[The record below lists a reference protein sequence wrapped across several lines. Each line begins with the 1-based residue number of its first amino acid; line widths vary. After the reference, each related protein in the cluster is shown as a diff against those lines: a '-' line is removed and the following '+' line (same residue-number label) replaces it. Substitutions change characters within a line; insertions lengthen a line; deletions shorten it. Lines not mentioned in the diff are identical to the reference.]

1 MLRSLRVGIVGAS
14 GYSGLELTQI
24 LAAHPHAHL
33 QFASSDKF
41 AGQHVSSRVAC
52 RLQDDPIFISNDAVA
67 RAAET
72 CDVVF
77 LATPAGVSRTLLP
90 TLARDGLT
98 IIDLSGAFRFRDT
111 AQFEFTYETPAL
123 PLPPQCPQP
132 VYSVPELH
140 RKQIVGARHI
150 ANPGCYPTAAL
161 LAIAPFLQSSLCRPD
176 QIIVNA
182 ASGVTGAGRQANEA
196 YSHAEIEG
204 DYRAYKILRHQHSPE
219 IANTLHDLIGI
230 PVALSFVPHLL
241 PIRRGILAT
250 CYLWPSQKVT
260 AQLLNEQLREYYA
273 GEPFVDIVTNGDA
286 VSLRRVVGTNRACI
300 GINYD
305 ATTPTGPVVVVC
317 AIDNLTK
324 GASGQAVQNMNI
336 ALGFKETLALAN
348 LRGFSP

>member
-1 MLRSLRVGIVGAS
+1 MLRSIRIGIVGAS

-24 LAAHPHAHL
+24 LAGHPRVHL

-52 RLQDDPIFISNDAVA
+52 RLQDDPTFIANDAVP
-67 RAAET
+67 RAAES

-77 LATPAGVSRTLLP
+77 LATPAAASRTLLP
-90 TLARDGLT
+90 TLAREQLT

-111 AQFEFTYETPAL
+111 AQFETIYEMRAN
-123 PLPPQCPQP
+123 PLPPKCPQP
-132 VYSVPELH
+132 MYSIPELH
-140 RKQIVGARHI
+140 RKYIVGARHI
-150 ANPGCYPTAAL
+150 ANPGCYATAAL
-161 LAIAPFLQSSLCRPD
+161 LALAPFLESSVCRSD

-182 ASGVTGAGRQANEA
+182 ASGVTGAGRQANET

-204 DYRAYKILRHQHSPE
+204 DFRAYKVLRHQHSPE
-219 IANTLHDLIGI
+219 IANTLHDLIGN

-250 CYLWPSQKVT
+250 CYLWPTQPVT
-260 AQLLNEQLREYYA
+260 ADQLTEQLQNYYA
-273 GEPFVDIVTNGDA
+273 DEPFIDIVANADA

-300 GINYD
+300 GVTYD
-305 ATTPTGPVVVVC
+305 DKATSGPVVVMC

-324 GASGQAVQNMNI
+324 GAAGQAVQNMNI
-336 ALGFKETLALAN
+336 ALGLEETLALAN